1 MKLFLKWERTDAVQ
15 EDVNQGETIL
25 AGFYLFFSSVD
36 ITLMMTVCFN
46 QGMTYTT
53 PSARGFCA
61 ICRLR
66 MQLRGIE
73 KLENEILFL
82 I

>member
-15 EDVNQGETIL
+15 EDVNQGKNIL

-46 QGMTYTT
+46 QGMTYY
-53 PSARGFCA
+53 SLC
-61 ICRLR
+61 
-66 MQLRGIE
+66 
-73 KLENEILFL
+73 
-82 I
+82 